1 MSSKNNQLKST
12 KSPKP
17 DIIGSNAFV
26 DIFSIKNIPAKIDT
40 GADSSA
46 IHASDIKVTRD
57 HILKFKLFAP
67 GSPYYTGKVIKRKD
81 FRVGN
86 YTSSS
91 GHSEIRYR
99 AALPIKL
106 HGRRFRVLFSLT
118 DRSKNK
124 FPVLIG
130 RRTLRNKF
138 IVDVSQRPIKTSQGS
153 LGLNEKLQK
162 NPRQFYLK
170 QKRGKIVL

>member
-1 MSSKNNQLKST
+1 MST
-12 KSPKP
+12 KNTKPKP

-40 GADSSA
+40 GADSST

-81 FRVGN
+81 FKAGN
-86 YTSSS
+86 FVSSN
-91 GHSEIRYR
+91 GQSEIRYR
-99 AALPIKL
+99 ATLPIKL

-124 FPVLIG
+124 FPILIG
-130 RRTLRNKF
+130 RRTLKNKF
-138 IVDVSQRPIKTSQGS
+138 IVDVSLRPIKTKGPRITPR
-153 LGLNEKLQK
+153 LNKKLQK

-170 QKRGKIVL
+170 QKRGKIIL